1 MHWKHGGLRNT
12 MSLYPIRPSFAAGVL
27 APALHKRTDLN
38 QYYLGL
44 RTGSNVIVLPQGGV
58 VNRPG
63 FEYIGTV
70 KDSSK
75 EVRVVPFEF
84 STTQAY
90 VLEFGD
96 YYMRVFKDGGQVVHT
111 TSTTS
116 AWATATGYV
125 VADFV
130 KNDDVIYRCISA
142 HTSGATTEPGTGE
155 SWEDKW
161 VADAAYEI
169 ATPWPESVLFDLRFQ
184 QSADT
189 LYVFHPSYDTRTI
202 TRSAHTT
209 WTLDTFDWENGPFMK
224 DNTTDSH
231 TLTVTSYGGSKGLY
245 GQTVTVTSSADL
257 FTSTDVGRWLKIGY
271 YDEGEQIDVDS
282 VNPSG
287 AGDIPGGGP
296 WNVDG
301 NFEVLYSF
309 GACIDQYVELRYSTN
324 GGSTYKVLDTYP
336 DHTSTT
342 MITKEYELRSEDYN
356 HVTPKIKFWVS
367 GDSHQFRWA
376 VRKLREARTAYLKIT
391 TYSNSKSVRAKVYRR
406 MSQFSV
412 PTNNWAIGAWGTTP
426 GWPKTGGF
434 GNGRLWLAGTPEE
447 PQTIWGSKTQDYVD
461 FSTSLPL
468 VDDDAVN
475 ATLDSAKMN
484 AIEHI
489 VAMNDL
495 IVMTSGSVWRV
506 SGGSD
511 EILTPM
517 SIMARFQEG
526 RGANKVQPIVIG
538 NSILFCARKGNT
550 IRELA
555 YTYEKDVFTSLNRSI
570 LSQHYFD
577 GYTIIDMAYQQE
589 PWSVVW
595 MVRDDGKLLS
605 FTYLQEHEVFA
616 WTEHTV
622 AGTGAEV
629 ESVCVIP
636 GTDEDEVW
644 IVVKRTVNSATVR
657 YIERLH
663 TRDFGDDLEDAF
675 FVDSGLTY
683 DGAAAT
689 TLSGLSHLEGQT
701 VAVLADG
708 EYIGTKTVASGQIT
722 LTTAASVVQVGL
734 PYDSVVETLG
744 IEVQTNNGTIIT
756 RPKLVNTVWVSVYE
770 TQGIQVGP
778 NSTRLKPLPDC
789 ANDLYTG
796 DARIL
801 MDTGWEQNGRI
812 YIKQSKPLPMEI
824 LAITPQLDAGRK

>member
-224 DNTTDSH
+224 DNDDDSH
-231 TLTVTSYGGSKGLY
+231 TLTVSAYFPDSTGLY
-245 GQTVTVTSSADL
+245 GETVMVTSSADV
-257 FTSTDVGRWLKIGY
+257 FTANDVGRWLKIGY
-271 YDEGEQIDVDS
+271 TDPGTLINDGEYD
-282 VNPSG
+282 PYM
-287 AGDIPGGGP
+287 PGYIGGP
-296 WNVDG
+296 WDVDG
-301 NFEVLYSF
+301 KFELLYLFSDSSN
-309 GACIDQYVELRYSTN
+309 GSVSLRYSVD
-324 GGSTYKVLDTYP
+324 GGTTYQDYMTFSA
-336 DHTSTT
+336 HTGTAKLT
-342 MITKEYELRSEDYN
+342 VTGELRSEDYN
-356 HVTPKIKFWVS
+356 HVTPKLRFYANGNTHRFSWNL
-367 GDSHQFRWA
+367 
-376 VRKLREARTAYLKIT
+376 RKVREARTGYLKIT
-391 TYSNSKSVRAKVYRR
+391 AYTSAKEVRAKVYRR
-406 MSQFSV
+406 CSNLGI
-412 PTNNWAIGAWGTTP
+412 PTTNWALGAWGTTP

-689 TLSGLSHLEGQT
+689 TISGLSHLEGQT

>member
-1 MHWKHGGLRNT
+1 MRTVDSILTNFT
-12 MSLYPIRPSFAAGVL
+12 AGEL
-27 APALHKRTDLN
+27 SPNMYGRTDIEK
-38 QYYLGL
+38 YYNGCMTMENFL
-44 RTGSNVIVLPQGGV
+44 VLPQGGAYR
-58 VNRPG
+58 RPG
-63 FEYIGTV
+63 SRYVAEV
-70 KDSSK
+70 KTSSLFT
-75 EVRVVPFEF
+75 RLVPFVF

-90 VLEFGD
+90 ILEFGNL
-96 YYMRVFKDGGQVVHT
+96 YMRVYYDGGQVQSGSTVYEVVTPYT
-111 TSTTS
+111 T
-116 AWATATGYV
+116 AQL
-125 VADFV
+125 
-130 KNDDVIYRCISA
+130 
-142 HTSGATTEPGTGE
+142 P
-155 SWEDKW
+155 
-161 VADAAYEI
+161 
-169 ATPWPESVLFDLRFQ
+169 DLKFA

-189 LYVFHPSYDTRTI
+189 LYIVHPSHEPRQLTRT
-202 TRSAHTT
+202 AHTT
-209 WTLDTFDWENGPFMK
+209 WTLSALAWENGPFMK
-224 DNTTDSH
+224 DNDDDSH
-231 TLTVTSYGGSKGLY
+231 TLTVSAYSPDSTGLY
-245 GQTVTVTSSADL
+245 GDTLPVTSSADV
-257 FTSTDVGRWLKIGY
+257 FTANDVGRWLKIGY
-271 YDEGEQIDVDS
+271 TDPGTVINESSYD
-282 VNPSG
+282 PYL
-287 AGDIPGGGP
+287 PGYIGGP
-296 WNVDG
+296 WDVDG
-301 NFEVLYSF
+301 KFELLYTFSDYSD
-309 GACIDQYVELRYSTN
+309 GSVSLRYSVD
-324 GGSTYKVLDTYP
+324 GGTTYQDYMTFSA
-336 DHTSTT
+336 HTGTAKLT
-342 MITKEYELRSEDYN
+342 VTGELRSEDYN
-356 HVTPKIKFWVS
+356 HVTPKLRFYANRNTPRFYWNL
-367 GDSHQFRWA
+367 
-376 VRKLREARTAYLKIT
+376 RKVREARTGYLKIT
-391 TYSNSKSVRAKVYRR
+391 AYTSAKVVIAKVYRR
-406 MSQFSV
+406 CSNLGI
-412 PTNNWAIGAWGTTP
+412 PTTNWALGAWGTTP

-511 EILTPM
+511 DVITPS

-689 TLSGLSHLEGQT
+689 TISGLSHLEGQT

>member
-1 MHWKHGGLRNT
+1 M
-12 MSLYPIRPSFAAGVL
+12 
-27 APALHKRTDLN
+27 
-38 QYYLGL
+38 
-44 RTGSNVIVLPQGGV
+44 
-58 VNRPG
+58 
-63 FEYIGTV
+63 
-70 KDSSK
+70 
-75 EVRVVPFEF
+75 
-84 STTQAY
+84 
-90 VLEFGD
+90 
-96 YYMRVFKDGGQVVHT
+96 
-111 TSTTS
+111 
-116 AWATATGYV
+116 
-125 VADFV
+125 
-130 KNDDVIYRCISA
+130 
-142 HTSGATTEPGTGE
+142 
-155 SWEDKW
+155 
-161 VADAAYEI
+161 
-169 ATPWPESVLFDLRFQ
+169 
-184 QSADT
+184 
-189 LYVFHPSYDTRTI
+189 
-202 TRSAHTT
+202 
-209 WTLDTFDWENGPFMK
+209 
-224 DNTTDSH
+224 
-231 TLTVTSYGGSKGLY
+231 
-245 GQTVTVTSSADL
+245 
-257 FTSTDVGRWLKIGY
+257 
-271 YDEGEQIDVDS
+271 
-282 VNPSG
+282 
-287 AGDIPGGGP
+287 
-296 WNVDG
+296 
-301 NFEVLYSF
+301 
-309 GACIDQYVELRYSTN
+309 
-324 GGSTYKVLDTYP
+324 
-336 DHTSTT
+336 
-342 MITKEYELRSEDYN
+342 
-356 HVTPKIKFWVS
+356 
-367 GDSHQFRWA
+367 
-376 VRKLREARTAYLKIT
+376 
-391 TYSNSKSVRAKVYRR
+391 
-406 MSQFSV
+406 
-412 PTNNWAIGAWGTTP
+412 
-426 GWPKTGGF
+426 
-434 GNGRLWLAGTPEE
+434 
-447 PQTIWGSKTQDYVD
+447 D

-511 EILTPM
+511 DVITPS

-689 TLSGLSHLEGQT
+689 TISGLSHLEGQT

-778 NSTRLKPLPDC
+778 NADRLKNLPDC

-824 LAITPQLDAGRK
+824 LSITPQLDAGRK

>member
-1 MHWKHGGLRNT
+1 

-38 QYYLGL
+38 QFYLGL

-58 VNRPG
+58 INRPG

-75 EVRVVPFEF
+75 AVRVVSFEF

-90 VLEFGD
+90 TLEFGD

-161 VADAAYEI
+161 VADADYEI

-224 DNTTDSH
+224 NNDDDSH
-231 TLTVTSYGGSKGLY
+231 TLTVTSYDGSTGLY
-245 GQTVTVTSSADL
+245 GETVTVTSSDNL
-257 FTSTDVGRWLKIGY
+257 FTANDVGRWIKIRYTAPGSNIA
-271 YDEGEQIDVDS
+271 GGTIDANS
-282 VNPSG
+282 AYTSS
-287 AGDIPGGGP
+287 AYS
-296 WNVDG
+296 VDG
-301 NFEVLYSF
+301 EFELTWRYAESSSNEWEVQYS
-309 GACIDQYVELRYSTN
+309 IDSGSNWDTLFTIPHSTAN
-324 GGSTYKVLDTYP
+324 VTYTE
-336 DHTSTT
+336 T
-342 MITKEYELRSEDYN
+342 LRSEDYN
-356 HVTPKIKFWVS
+356 NVVPQIRFYAP
-367 GDSHQFRWA
+367 GDTCNSRYT
-376 VRKLREARTAYLKIT
+376 LRQIRENRNAYLKIT
-391 TYSNSKSVRAKVYRR
+391 TYSSATSVRAEVYKR
-406 MSQFSV
+406 MTQFGV
-412 PTNNWAIGAWGTTP
+412 PTNDWALGAWGTTP
-426 GWPKTGGF
+426 GYPKTGGF
-434 GNGRLWLAGTPEE
+434 GNGRLWFAGTPEE

-468 VDDDAVN
+468 VDDDAVS
-475 ATLDSAKMN
+475 ATLDSSKMN

-489 VAMNDL
+489 VALDNL
-495 IVMTSGSVWRV
+495 IVMTSGSVWRIT
-506 SGGSD
+506 GGSD
-511 EILTPM
+511 EVLTPM

-526 RGANKVQPIVIG
+526 RGANKVQPLVIG

-589 PWSVVW
+589 PWSVIW

-689 TLSGLSHLEGQT
+689 TISGLSHLEGQT

-722 LTTAASVVQVGL
+722 LTTGASVVQVGL

-778 NSTRLKPLPDC
+778 NADRLKPLPDC

>member
-1 MHWKHGGLRNT
+1 MRTVDSILTNFT
-12 MSLYPIRPSFAAGVL
+12 AGEL
-27 APALHKRTDLN
+27 SPNMYGRTDIEK
-38 QYYLGL
+38 YYNGCMTMENFL
-44 RTGSNVIVLPQGGV
+44 VLPQWGAYR
-58 VNRPG
+58 RPG
-63 FEYIGTV
+63 SRYVASV
-70 KDSSK
+70 KTASAFT
-75 EVRVVPFEF
+75 RLVPFIF
-84 STTQAY
+84 STTQSY
-90 VLEFGD
+90 ILEFGNL
-96 YYMRVFKDGGQVVHT
+96 YMRVYYDGGQVQSGSTVYEVVTPYT
-111 TSTTS
+111 T
-116 AWATATGYV
+116 AQL
-125 VADFV
+125 
-130 KNDDVIYRCISA
+130 
-142 HTSGATTEPGTGE
+142 P
-155 SWEDKW
+155 
-161 VADAAYEI
+161 
-169 ATPWPESVLFDLRFQ
+169 DLKFA

-189 LYVFHPSYDTRTI
+189 LYIVHPSHEPRQLTRT
-202 TRSAHTT
+202 AHTT
-209 WTLDTFDWENGPFMK
+209 WTLTALAWENGPFMK
-224 DNTTDSH
+224 DNDDDSH
-231 TLTVTSYGGSKGLY
+231 TLTVTSYGGSTGLY

-257 FTSTDVGRWLKIGY
+257 FTSADVGRWIKIRYNQESSKISSGKT
-271 YDEGEQIDVDS
+271 
-282 VNPSG
+282 NPAG
-287 AGDIPGGGP
+287 AGVIGGP
-296 WNVDG
+296 WSVDG
-301 NFEVLYSF
+301 AWTITANFDSGAQANLRVAIQYS
-309 GACIDQYVELRYSTN
+309 ID
-324 GGSTYKVLDTYP
+324 GG
-336 DHTSTT
+336 TT
-342 MITKEYELRSEDYN
+342 WQEYDAFLNVHGTASVTKEGELRSEDYN
-356 HVTPKIKFWVS
+356 NVIPRIRLYAD
-367 GDSHQFRWA
+367 GDINEFRW
-376 VRKLREARTAYLKIT
+376 VLRYARESVNGMLKIT
-391 TYSNSKSVRAKVYRR
+391 TYSTAKSVRAKVYRK
-406 MSQFSV
+406 MSQFNV
-412 PTNNWAIGAWGTTP
+412 PTNNWALGAWGTTP

-511 EILTPM
+511 DVITPS

-689 TLSGLSHLEGQT
+689 TISGLSHLEGQT

-778 NSTRLKPLPDC
+778 NADRLKNLPDC

-812 YIKQSKPLPMEI
+812 YIKQSKHLPMEI

>member
-161 VADAAYEI
+161 VADADYEI

-209 WTLDTFDWENGPFMK
+209 WTLDTYDWKNGPFMK
-224 DNTTDSH
+224 DNSDDSH
-231 TLTVTSYGGSKGLY
+231 TMTVTSYFGSSGLY
-245 GQTVTVTSSADL
+245 GQTVTVVSSKNM
-257 FTSTDVGRWLKIGY
+257 FTSNDVGRWIKIHYTDPGTLISNGEYDPAGAGY
-271 YDEGEQIDVDS
+271 IAGPWDVDGKFELTYHFDDHQDGS
-282 VNPSG
+282 V
-287 AGDIPGGGP
+287 A
-296 WNVDG
+296 
-301 NFEVLYSF
+301 
-309 GACIDQYVELRYSTN
+309 LRYSTD
-324 GGSTYKVLDTYP
+324 GGTTYQDYATLADNTAGTRVTIDG
-336 DHTSTT
+336 
-342 MITKEYELRSEDYN
+342 ELRSEDYN
-356 HVTPKIKFWVS
+356 NVTPKLRFYANGNTYKFNWNL
-367 GDSHQFRWA
+367 
-376 VRKLREARTAYLKIT
+376 RKVREARGGYLKIT
-391 TYSNSKSVRAKVYRR
+391 TYSNAKSVRAKVYKR
-406 MSQFSV
+406 MTQFGV
-412 PTNNWAIGAWGTTP
+412 PTNDWALGSWGTTP
-426 GWPKTGGF
+426 GYPKTGGF

-475 ATLDSAKMN
+475 ATLDSAKLN

-589 PWSVVW
+589 PWSVIW

-683 DGAAAT
+683 DGVSAT
-689 TLSGLSHLEGQT
+689 TISGLSHLEGQT

-708 EYIGTKTVASGQIT
+708 KYIGTKTVASGQIT
-722 LTTAASVVQVGL
+722 LTTGALVVQVGL

-778 NSTRLKPLPDC
+778 NADRLKNLPDC

>member
-1 MHWKHGGLRNT
+1 

-44 RTGSNVIVLPQGGV
+44 RTGSNVIVLPHGGV

-224 DNTTDSH
+224 DNDDDSH
-231 TLTVTSYGGSKGLY
+231 TLKVISYGGSTGLY
-245 GQTVTVTSSADL
+245 GQTVMVNSWVDL
-257 FTSTDVGRWLKIGY
+257 FTPADVGRWIKIDYTDPGTLIDDSN
-271 YDEGEQIDVDS
+271 YD
-282 VNPSG
+282 PAG
-287 AGDIPGGGP
+287 AGYFGGP

-301 NFEVLYSF
+301 KFELTYSF
-309 GACIDQYVELRYSTN
+309 EDSVNNSVSLRYSTD
-324 GGSTYKVLDTYP
+324 GGMTYQDYATLADATGSTR
-336 DHTSTT
+336 
-342 MITKEYELRSEDYN
+342 ITINGELRSEDYN
-356 HVTPKIKFWVS
+356 NVMPKLRFYANANTC
-367 GDSHQFRWA
+367 DFRWSLRK
-376 VRKLREARTAYLKIT
+376 VRESRSAYLKIT
-391 TYSNSKSVRAKVYRR
+391 TYSTAKSVMAKVYRR
-406 MSQFSV
+406 MSQLNV
-412 PTNNWAIGAWGTTP
+412 PTSNWALGAWGTTP

-511 EILTPM
+511 DVITPS

-689 TLSGLSHLEGQT
+689 TISGLSHLEGQT